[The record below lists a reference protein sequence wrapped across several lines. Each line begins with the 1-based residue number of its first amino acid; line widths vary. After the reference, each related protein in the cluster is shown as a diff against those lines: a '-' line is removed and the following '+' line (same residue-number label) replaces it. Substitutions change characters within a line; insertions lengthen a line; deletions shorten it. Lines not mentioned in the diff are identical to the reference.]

1 MPSSLITDSQRAQL
15 LLVTPGTVHNIKHT
29 TYREHLIPAEM
40 FQYEEEFEYSLDLV
54 TKCGAV
60 IKSAFTKEKH
70 VW

>member
-1 MPSSLITDSQRAQL
+1 MPSSLITESEGTAA
-15 LLVTPGTVHNIKHT
+15 TSNPGTVNNIKHT